1 MKVKQIANVLN
12 TVYNAMQI
20 GTSDVV
26 ETSATATVH
35 DDLSNIVDVGKEVL
49 SFLDT
54 GNVAANYDNYI
65 SKLIDQIGKITFVD
79 RAYTSQAPNILRDSW
94 EYGSIMMKVR
104 AEIPEARDNDTWNLS
119 RFGLPTNKKTENGA
133 GLGEDSYP
141 DPFILSKPNVESRF
155 FNSKVT
161 YEVPITLATYQLKEA
176 FQSASQMSRFF
187 SMIENRIRVK
197 KTLCTDA
204 LIMATIRNLIANK
217 IGSGKAVNLLAVYN
231 TGRTTPL
238 SAANA
243 RKDPDFLRFAAKT
256 IMLYKRYLAEASVL
270 YNEGNYVTY
279 TPADRLKAIFLSEF
293 AKDLEVYLYSNTFHD
308 EFVKLDGYS
317 EVGYWEGT
325 GDSAADGFS
334 QRSKISS
341 TYIKMDGTTA
351 KVTQDGIIAVLF
363 DEEAAAVCNENDRVT
378 SIYNPRGEYTNYFY
392 KWDASYLNDMEENVV
407 VFYIGETK
415 STTTPKTTPTTTA

>member
-1 MKVKQIANVLN
+1 MKVKQMANVLN
-12 TVYNAMQI
+12 NVYNAMQI

-26 ETSATATVH
+26 ETSASIH
-35 DDLSNIVDVGKEVL
+35 DDLSNIVDVGKQVL
-49 SFLDT
+49 SFLDR
-54 GNVAANYDNYI
+54 GDVATNYDNYI
-65 SKLIDQIGKITFVD
+65 SKIIDQIGKITFVD

-104 AEIPEARDNDTWNLS
+104 AELPEARDNDTWNLS
-119 RFGLPTNKKTENGA
+119 RFGLPTTAKTENGA
-133 GLGEDSYP
+133 GLGEDAYP
-141 DPFILSKPNVESRF
+141 DPFILSKPNVEARF

-217 IGSGKAVNLLAVYN
+217 VGSGTAVNLLAVYN
-231 TGRTTPL
+231 EGRKTPL
-238 SAANA
+238 SAADA

-256 IMLYKRYLAEASVL
+256 IMLYKRYLAEASTL
-270 YNEGNYVTY
+270 YSEGDYVTY
-279 TPADRLKAIFLSEF
+279 TPSDSLKAVFLSEF

-325 GDSAADGFS
+325 GNSAADGFS

-341 TYIKMDGTTA
+341 TYIKMDGTTDT
-351 KVTQDGIIAVLF
+351 VTQDGIIAVLF
-363 DEEAAAVCNENDRVT
+363 DEQAAAVCNENDRVT

-392 KWDASYLNDMEENVV
+392 KWDASFLNDMQENVV

-415 STTTPKTTPTTTA
+415 AKKTSETTPKTTA

>member
-1 MKVKQIANVLN
+1 MRVKQIANVLN
-12 TVYNAMQI
+12 NVYNAMQI
-20 GTSDVV
+20 GTSDVIENSV
-26 ETSATATVH
+26 SVH
-35 DDLSNIVDVGKEVL
+35 DDLSNIVDVGKKVL
-49 SFLDT
+49 SYLDS
-54 GNVAANYDNYI
+54 GNVANNYDNYI
-65 SKLIDQIGKITFVD
+65 SNIIDQIGKITFVD
-79 RAYTSQAPNILRDSW
+79 RAYTSQAPNILKDSW

-104 AEIPEARDNDTWNLS
+104 AELPEARDNDTWNLS
-119 RFGLPTNKKTENGA
+119 RFGLPTTEKTENGN
-133 GLGEDSYP
+133 GLGEDAYP
-141 DPFILSKPNVESRF
+141 DPFILSKPNVEARF

-204 LIMATIRNLIANK
+204 LIMATIRNLVANK
-217 IGSGKAVNLLAVYN
+217 VGSGTAVNLLTLYN
-231 TGRTTPL
+231 EGRTTPL
-238 SAANA
+238 KAVEA

-256 IMLYKRYLAEASVL
+256 IMLYKRYLAEASTL
-270 YNEGNYVTY
+270 YSEGDYVTY

-325 GDSAADGFS
+325 GNSAADGFS

-341 TYIKMDGTTA
+341 TYIKMDGTTG
-351 KVTQDGIIAVLF
+351 KVTQDGIIAILF
-363 DEEAAAVCNENDRVT
+363 DEQAAAVCNENDRVT
-378 SIYNPRGEYTNYFY
+378 SIYNPRGEYTNYFF
-392 KWDASYLNDMEENVV
+392 KWDSSYLNDMQENVV

-415 STTTPKTTPTTTA
+415 AKKTSETTPKTTA

>member
-12 TVYNAMQI
+12 NVYNDMQI
-20 GTSDVV
+20 GSKDVV
-26 ETSATATVH
+26 ETSAAVH
-35 DDLSNIVDVGKEVL
+35 DDLSNIVDIGKEVL

-54 GNVAANYDNYI
+54 GNVAVNYDNYI

-79 RAYTSQAPNILRDSW
+79 RAYSSQAPNILKDSW
-94 EYGSIMMKVR
+94 EYGSILMKVR

-119 RFGLPTNKKTENGA
+119 RFGLPTKANTENGA
-133 GLGEDSYP
+133 GLGENSYP
-141 DPFILSKPNVESRF
+141 DPFILSKPNVEARF

-217 IGSGKAVNLLAVYN
+217 IGSGKAVNLLTVYN

-238 SAANA
+238 KAADA

-270 YNEGNYVTY
+270 YNEGSYVTY

-325 GDSAADGFS
+325 GESAADGFS

-351 KVTQDGIIAVLF
+351 EVTQDGIIAVLF

-407 VFYIGETK
+407 VFYIGETSSK
-415 STTTPKTTPTTTA
+415 KTSETTPKTTA

>member
-1 MKVKQIANVLN
+1 MKVKQIANILN

-20 GTSDVV
+20 GTSDVL
-26 ETSATATVH
+26 ETSSTTVY
-35 DDLSNIVDVGKEVL
+35 DDLSNIVDVGKQVL
-49 SFLDT
+49 SFLDS
-54 GNVAANYDNYI
+54 GGVGVNYDNYL

-79 RAYTSQAPNILRDSW
+79 RAYTSQAPNILKDSW

-119 RFGLPTNKKTENGA
+119 RFGLPASETTENGA
-133 GLGEDSYP
+133 GLGENSYP
-141 DPFILSKPNVESRF
+141 DPFVLSKPNVEARF
-155 FNSKVT
+155 FNAKVT
-161 YEVPITLATYQLKEA
+161 YEVPITLASYQLKEA

-217 IGSGKAVNLLAVYN
+217 VGSGNAVNLLALYN
-231 TGRTTPL
+231 TGRKTPL
-238 SAANA
+238 SATDA

-317 EVGYWEGT
+317 EVGYWEGS

-341 TYIKMDGTTA
+341 KYIKMDGTVNT
-351 KVTQDGIIAVLF
+351 VTQDGIIAVLF

-378 SIYNPRGEYTNYFY
+378 SIYNPRGEYTNFFY
-392 KWDASYLNDMEENVV
+392 KWDAAYLNDMQENVV
-407 VFYIGETK
+407 VFYIGETSSK
-415 STTTPKTTPTTTA
+415 KPSETTPKTTA